1 MNAGVKAELHDRRK
15 PLEERDYSRWTGIA
29 GVTIPASRAS
39 SLLCPL
45 RHAIFS
51 TILALLER
59 DQFDAAFSAFWA
71 NVWPNNTLMPRYNE
85 LRTYLTLEKDSPRH
99 RPVQRLG

>member
-45 RHAIFS
+45 RGVRPCCRTGSGGSFDRGPGVL
-51 TILALLER
+51 ILEPIRA
-59 DQFDAAFSAFWA
+59 DVAQGG
-71 NVWPNNTLMPRYNE
+71 M
-85 LRTYLTLEKDSPRH
+85 
-99 RPVQRLG
+99 